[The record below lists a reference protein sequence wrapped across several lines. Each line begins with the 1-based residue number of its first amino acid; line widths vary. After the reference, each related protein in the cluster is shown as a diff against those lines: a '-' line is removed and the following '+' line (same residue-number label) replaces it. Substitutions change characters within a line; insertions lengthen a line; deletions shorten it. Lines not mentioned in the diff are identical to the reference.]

1 MPGRRNEIGADLI
14 TDQIED
20 APGGG
25 GFSLQVMADLAANI
39 GCMAQTLKDQ
49 ATRQQQL
56 WAAVRPIPGIAVPP
70 ITTTSGIADYPE
82 LLAPR
87 AGLLVGC
94 QDRHRGH
101 VHRRD
106 QSTCTRAAPGSGL
119 DTAVRVL
126 HRRDVCVRLRAAPR
140 AARATADLHRAVS
153 VDRQRHT
160 SLTVIEVAAWALPAY
175 LM

>member
-39 GCMAQTLKDQ
+39 GSMAQALKDQ

-56 WAAVRPIPGIAVPP
+56 WSAVRPIPGIAVPP
-70 ITTTSGIADYPE
+70 ITTSTGTADYPE

-87 AGLLVGC
+87 AGYWWDVKSITAATFTAGTVNLYAGGSSDSTLRYVFTSAGTYAFGTAQLLVP
-94 QDRHRGH
+94 
-101 VHRRD
+101 
-106 QSTCTRAAPGSGL
+106 PGQRL
-119 DTAVRVL
+119 IFTAVSTTGNVT
-126 HRRDVCVRLRAAPR
+126 P
-140 AARATADLHRAVS
+140 
-153 VDRQRHT
+153 

>member
-39 GCMAQTLKDQ
+39 GSMAQALKDQ

-56 WAAVRPIPGIAVPP
+56 WAAVRPIPGIPVPP
-70 ITTTSGIADYPE
+70 ITSTSGIADYPE

-87 AGLLVGC
+87 AGYWWDVKTVTMATFTAGSVNLYAGGTGAQDSELRFVFSTAGTYAFGSAQLLVPPG
-94 QDRHRGH
+94 QRLIF
-101 VHRRD
+101 
-106 QSTCTRAAPGSGL
+106 AAQTVTGNVTP
-119 DTAVRVL
+119 
-126 HRRDVCVRLRAAPR
+126 
-140 AARATADLHRAVS
+140 
-153 VDRQRHT
+153 